1 MSKQRRYIPVPME
14 LRHFDLSDYLHKG
27 IKDITDF
34 ANWVEGIVEKIDRWN
49 EVGDEYDDQSHDLMN
64 ELLQFSSQ
72 AMRNVRYAMYKDKD
86 VYQRLRGR
94 IADLE
99 RALKYSPPPK
109 EPKSNKKVSDKEKEE
124 IAALA
129 KAMK

>member
-64 ELLQFSSQ
+64 ELLQFSSH

-86 VYQRLRGR
+86 VYERLRGR
-94 IADLE
+94 IANLE
-99 RALKYSPPPK
+99 RELKYSPPEK
-109 EPKSNKKVSDKEKEE
+109 PKSNKKVNDAEKAGVAK
-124 IAALA
+124 IAAL
-129 KAMK
+129 MK

>member
-1 MSKQRRYIPVPME
+1 ME

-27 IKDITDF
+27 INDITDF

-64 ELLQFSSQ
+64 ELLQFSSH

-86 VYQRLRGR
+86 VYERLRGQ
-94 IADLE
+94 IANLE
-99 RALKYSPPPK
+99 RELKYSPPEKPK
-109 EPKSNKKVSDKEKEE
+109 FGKKVSDKEKGE
-124 IAALA
+124 IEALA

>member
-27 IKDITDF
+27 IKDISDF

-64 ELLQFSSQ
+64 ELLQLSSH

-86 VYQRLRGR
+86 VYERLRGR
-94 IADLE
+94 IANLE
-99 RALKYSPPPK
+99 RELKYSPQPK
-109 EPKSNKKVSDKEKEE
+109 KPTKPSDDEKKEVEKL
-124 IAALA
+124 AALI
-129 KAMK
+129 K

>member
-1 MSKQRRYIPVPME
+1 MSKDRRYIPVPME
-14 LRHFDLSDYLHKG
+14 MRHFDLSDYLHRG

-34 ANWVEGIVEKIDRWN
+34 ANWVEGIVEKMDRWN
-49 EVGDEYDDQSHDLMN
+49 EVGDEYDNQSHDLMN
-64 ELLQFSSQ
+64 ELLQFSST
-72 AMRNVRYAMYKDKD
+72 AMRNVKYAMYKDKD

-99 RALKYSPPPK
+99 RELKYSPPPK
-109 EPKSNKKVSDKEKEE
+109 EPKSGKKVSDAEKAE
-124 IAALA
+124 IAAIA